1 MLLGAIE
8 AGGTKIIVAISTING
23 KILKKEI
30 FPTSTP
36 DLTMPKI
43 INFLKNNSTIDA
55 IGIASF
61 GPLDLD
67 KKSKT
72 YGSITSTPK
81 LPWQHYNIVNEI
93 KKHFDHPIG
102 FDTDVNGAAL
112 AEVIFGKLKD
122 IDSLIYITV
131 GTGIGV
137 GAILNN
143 KLVHGLIHPEMGH
156 IIIPKRED
164 DDFKGVCPFHN
175 SCLES
180 LASGPSMM
188 KRWNIES
195 ALSLDKNHIGWDLE
209 AHYLAIG
216 ITNYILTLS
225 PKKIVIGGGVMKHFD
240 LFSKIRKKVTTILN
254 GYLKTPM
261 IQDKI
266 DEYIIE
272 PTLKDDVGIL
282 GAVALAK
289 KALEEKNEKH

>member
-1 MLLGAIE
+1 MQLAAIE
-8 AGGTKIIVAISTING
+8 AGGTKIIVAISTIDG

-36 DLTMPKI
+36 DITMPKI
-43 INFLKNNSTIDA
+43 INFLKNNKFDA

-81 LPWQHYNIVNEI
+81 LFWQNYNIVNEI
-93 KKHFDHPIG
+93 KKHFDCPIG

-112 AEVIFGKLKD
+112 AEVSFGKLKD

-143 KLVHGLIHPEMGH
+143 QLIHGLIHPEMGH
-156 IIIPKRED
+156 IIIPKKED
-164 DDFKGVCPFHN
+164 DNFKGVCPFHD

-188 KRWNIES
+188 KRWNIQS
-195 ALSLDKNHIGWDLE
+195 ALSLDKNHIGWELE
-209 AHYLAIG
+209 SYYLAVG
-216 ITNYILTLS
+216 ISNYILTLS
-225 PKKIVIGGGVMKHFD
+225 PKKIVMGGGVMKNKD
-240 LFSKIRKKVTTILN
+240 LYEKIRKHVKKILN
-254 GYLKTPM
+254 GYLKNPM
-261 IQDKI
+261 VEDKI

-272 PTLKDDVGIL
+272 PTLKDEVGIL

-289 KALEEKNEKH
+289 KALEDK